1 MLNLRLKVNSAVR
14 ISVSLG
20 LLGIAAVAA
29 LSAMAQTGVTA
40 GGKDQVKIQSTPYY
54 CRVKALDKAEWA
66 RLHVLAEKVSG
77 ARTESKELSDGF
89 AFRLRRDQV
98 TLGELGEWTGYVHR
112 CCPFLDYEIAV
123 QRDGPLWV
131 TIKGGEAAKPFIR
144 SEFARLF
151 VGHTEGEEMRSQ
163 GAGPKTADS
172 EQ

>member
-1 MLNLRLKVNSAVR
+1 MLYLRFKPKSAVR
-14 ISVSLG
+14 ISVSAV
-20 LLGIAAVAA
+20 LLGVGA
-29 LSAMAQTGVTA
+29 LGAFSGTAQTGGTA
-40 GGKDQVKIQSTPYY
+40 GGEDQVKTQSTPYY
-54 CRVKALDKAEWA
+54 CRVKALDGAEWA
-66 RLHVLAEKVSG
+66 QLHALAVKVSG
-77 ARTESKELSDGF
+77 AHTESKELPDGY
-89 AFRLRRDQV
+89 AFRLRSDQV

-123 QRDGPLWV
+123 HRDGSLWV

>member
-1 MLNLRLKVNSAVR
+1 M
-14 ISVSLG
+14 SVSAG
-20 LLGIAAVAA
+20 LLGVAA
-29 LSAMAQTGVTA
+29 LTGMAQTGGRA
-40 GGKDQVKIQSTPYY
+40 GGEDQVKTQSTPYY

-66 RLHVLAEKVSG
+66 RLHVLAAKVSG
-77 ARTESKELSDGF
+77 ARTESKELPAGF
-89 AFRLRRDQV
+89 AFRLRSDQV

-123 QRDGPLWV
+123 HRDGSLWV

>member
-1 MLNLRLKVNSAVR
+1 MLKSAFESQFSDTNQRFLRASGCCRLGGALRHGANGRHGGGRRSAENPVHTLLLQGEGLRQGGMGAVNA
-14 ISVSLG
+14 L
-20 LLGIAAVAA
+20 AA
-29 LSAMAQTGVTA
+29 
-40 GGKDQVKIQSTPYY
+40 
-54 CRVKALDKAEWA
+54 
-66 RLHVLAEKVSG
+66 KVSG
-77 ARTESKELSDGF
+77 ARTESKELPAGF
-89 AFRLRRDQV
+89 AFRLRSDQV

-123 QRDGPLWV
+123 HRDGSLWV